1 MIEKL
6 KSNKLCL
13 SCEVFPPK
21 KDGMI
26 EGIVRTL
33 KQLESLKPDYVS
45 ITYGA
50 NGSGGNKTADAC
62 SISKDAFG
70 LDTVAHITTV
80 NLTIDKL
87 EEILDTYKRKNIYS
101 LLPLRGDL
109 TDDSMFYDFKHSD
122 ELTYYIKK
130 NHPEFTLFGTCY
142 PEGHPESK
150 NLQQDIDAMKR
161 KQDFGAEYFVTQLFL
176 NNKTYYDFKEVVDK
190 QNLKFNITC
199 GIMPILKV
207 SQVARLV
214 SMCGTE
220 IPAPFVKYVNN
231 KSEDDMYNA
240 GLEYAINQIQDLINN
255 GINNV
260 HLYTMNKGEVAKSI
274 YEVFDKY
281 R

>member
-1 MIEKL
+1 MIDKL
-6 KSNKLCL
+6 KSSKLCL

-33 KQLESLKPDYVS
+33 KEIESIKPDYVS

-50 NGSGGNKTADAC
+50 SGSGGNKTADAC
-62 SISKDAFG
+62 SISKDAFN
-70 LDTVAHITTV
+70 LETVAHITAV
-80 NLTIDKL
+80 NLTKDKL
-87 EEILDTYKRKNIYS
+87 EEMLETYKRKGIFN

-109 TDDSMFYDFKHSD
+109 VEDSKFYDFKHSD

-150 NLQQDIDAMKR
+150 RIQDDIAVMKR

-176 NNKTYYDFKEVVDK
+176 DNNIYYEFN
-190 QNLKFNITC
+190 NLVEKSNCKFNVTC

-207 SQVARLV
+207 SQVSRIV

-220 IPAPFVKYVNN
+220 IPKPFVKVVNN
-231 KSEDDMYNA
+231 KSDDDVYKA
-240 GLEYAINQIQDLINN
+240 GLDYAIYQIQDLIDN
-255 GINNV
+255 GINNI
-260 HLYTMNKGEVAKSI
+260 HLYTMNKGEVAKKI
-274 YEVFDKY
+274 YEVFDRY